1 MRSRVA
7 AERAEFAAPPTSAD
21 ASSVLVVMD
30 TIILDHPKLLGTGD
44 IRHDRRHSL
53 PLSQSLDLTLV
64 QATDLNHYSFFLRWS
79 YRNVVNHFTTTD
91 NAATDNEVASH
102 HRSGGCSG
110 VFRHRR
116 LAQDRTSTRLN

>member
-44 IRHDRRHSL
+44 IRHDRRRTL

-64 QATDLNHYSFFLRWS
+64 QSTDLNHYSFFLRWS
-79 YRNVVNHFTTTD
+79 
-91 NAATDNEVASH
+91 
-102 HRSGGCSG
+102 RSEEHTYELQS
-110 VFRHRR
+110 
-116 LAQDRTSTRLN
+116 LMRTSHDVF